1 MSKESLS
8 QFVEEVGRREE
19 LRAKISNQINS
30 DTLITLGAEQGF
42 EFNAEDIEQAL
53 SKLGSQRTIDLFR

>member
-1 MSKESLS
+1 MSKESLG
-8 QFVEEVGRREE
+8 QFLEEVERSEE
-19 LRAKISNQINS
+19 LRAKISNHINS
-30 DTLITLGAEQGF
+30 DTLITLWAAHGF

>member
-1 MSKESLS
+1 MSKESLG
-8 QFVEEVGRREE
+8 QFLEEVEKSEE

-30 DTLITLGAEQGF
+30 DTLITLGAEHGF
-42 EFNAEDIEQAL
+42 EFNAQDIEQAL

>member
-1 MSKESLS
+1 MSKESLN

-42 EFNAEDIEQAL
+42 EFNAEDIEQTL

>member
-1 MSKESLS
+1 MSKESLN

>member
-19 LRAKISNQINS
+19 LSAKISNQINS
-30 DTLITLGAEQGF
+30 DSLITLGAEQGF